1 MTHSEILS
9 KTMLVDDSEL
19 DSLIFKMLIKMVLA
33 KTDIETCP
41 NGKIAIDRIKQMNKE
56 QPGSLPEYIFLD
68 IRMPEMDG
76 WEFLQEYDKLDIPVE
91 LQSKIYMLSSSI
103 DPHDLERSRI
113 HPQVAGY
120 LSKPIDIKK
129 LRDILNLA

>member
-1 MTHSEILS
+1 MAHSEILS

-33 KTDIETCP
+33 KTDIEACS
-41 NGKIAIDRIKQMNKE
+41 NGKIAIDRIRQLNEE
-56 QPGSLPEYIFLD
+56 QPGNLPDYIFLD

-76 WEFLQEYDKLDIPVE
+76 WEFLQEYHKLEIPAAS
-91 LQSKIYMLSSSI
+91 QSKIYMLSSSI

-120 LSKPIDIKK
+120 LSKPIDINK
-129 LRDILNLA
+129 LRDILNLV